1 MIGDTTKICIRQDK
15 EFGIQQ
21 KPRAVKFREDGAKE
35 GGGGG
40 GLPLTFPSHFSLLS
54 SGITT
59 LLTFPYL
66 AHSSF
71 TSDRKSDK
79 TKEEDSFLWRVK

>member
-21 KPRAVKFREDGAKE
+21 KPRVAKFREDGAKE

-40 GLPLTFPSHFSLLS
+40 GLASYLSLTL
-54 SGITT
+54 
-59 LLTFPYL
+59 
-66 AHSSF
+66 F
-71 TSDRKSDK
+71 TSVHRYNHSPNF
-79 TKEEDSFLWRVK
+79 SIFGAFVFHV